1 MDWGTTD
8 KVKLGDLIAKVEKG
22 ELLLPDFQRDYGW
35 GEGQITSLIATLLA
49 QYPAGSLMFWNT
61 KRDTVKT
68 RTIEG
73 APDDSNSGNHPTL
86 VLDGQQRL
94 TSLWQA
100 LHPAPNAKYRFF
112 LQMELVLEAVKA
124 RAAYQGASDADP
136 RKRDLGSWAEK
147 LDDAV
152 LYAKQRSKKLSG
164 VDAFYTRDEQIS
176 ASLMPVSFLSDAPSA
191 STERLKWLQDWVKAK
206 NASEEDLTA
215 LFSFTGDF
223 LKYEFPGIY
232 LNESISL
239 DAVCKIFETVNSK
252 AMVLDPYD
260 LLTAKWF
267 HKIKLRDLWA
277 SVDQDVKDDL
287 GNEPYLLL
295 QTHALVITANKLGT
309 IKQDGSAPSSK
320 RSTIMN
326 LEPALVGTNWGKVVS
341 ASEVAIHDL
350 RDSCGWTSP
359 STLPYPPILATMI
372 AWRTLV
378 ADLPKTRQA
387 TAIDFARRHYFA
399 AVFSQDYDQG
409 SQTKMGRDIKALA
422 ASLRNDSLDSEPLHL
437 FKREGLEDQVSTRTI
452 RAKAVLGSVLLMV
465 SGLNA
470 QDFYGGSAMFSK
482 GRLQPSVDVH
492 HIFPKQFLKDTG
504 VPENQWDLVANLTFL
519 LSSTNKSIKAL
530 APSLYL
536 QRIEQN
542 LPVKQ
547 LDSLLRRHLISGQAL
562 QAMRNDNY
570 SDFRA
575 ARAATVASFAE
586 ALVNGDSFQDAL
598 AVVG

>member
-1 MDWGTTD
+1 
-8 KVKLGDLIAKVEKG
+8 
-22 ELLLPDFQRDYGW
+22 
-35 GEGQITSLIATLLA
+35 
-49 QYPAGSLMFWNT
+49 MFWNT

-73 APDDSNSGNHPTL
+73 APDDSKSGNHPTL

-100 LHPAPNAKYRFF
+100 LHPAPTSKYRFF
-112 LQMELVLEAVKA
+112 LQMDLVLEAVNF
-124 RAAYQGASDADP
+124 RAAYQGASDGDP
-136 RKRDLGSWAEK
+136 RKRELGSWAEK

-152 LYAKQRSKKLSG
+152 IYVKQRTKKLSG
-164 VDAFYTRDEQIS
+164 LDAFYTRDEQIS
-176 ASLMPVSFLSDAPSA
+176 ANLMPVSLLSDAASA
-191 STERLKWLQDWVKAK
+191 PTERLRWLQDWAKVKG
-206 NASEEDLTA
+206 ASEDDMTA

-239 DAVCKIFETVNSK
+239 DAVCKIFETVNSR

-277 SVDQDVKDDL
+277 AVDQTIKEDL
-287 GNEPYLLL
+287 GDEPYLLL
-295 QTHALVITANKLGT
+295 QTHALVMTANALST

-326 LEPALVGTNWGKVVS
+326 LEPALVGTNWSKIVS
-341 ASEVAIHDL
+341 AAELAIQDL

-372 AWRTLV
+372 AWRALV
-378 ADLPKTRQA
+378 ADLPRTRQSN
-387 TAIDFARRHYFA
+387 AIDFARRHYFA

-409 SQTKMGRDIKALA
+409 SATKMGRDIKALA
-422 ASLRNDSLDSEPLHL
+422 ASLRNDALDSEPVQL
-437 FKREGLEDQVSTRTI
+437 FKKENLEDQVLSRTI

-492 HIFPKQFLKDTG
+492 HIFPKQFLENTG
-504 VPENQWDLVANLTFL
+504 VPKTEWDLVANLTFL
-519 LSSTNKSIKAL
+519 LASTNKSIKDL

-536 QRIEQN
+536 QRIEKDT
-542 LPVKQ
+542 PVKQ
-547 LDSLLRRHLISGQAL
+547 LDILMKRHLISSHAL

-586 ALVNGDSFQDAL
+586 ALVNGEAFQEAL
-598 AVVG
+598 AAVD